1 LKKSGNFGQ
10 LSLFGAGHA
19 GFQHPVSNA
28 GEGLIHKVF
37 EAQVRLTPNL
47 CAVEAGEERLTYL
60 ELSEAAN
67 RVAGS
72 LTALGVG
79 PETLVGICIP
89 RSIAHI
95 TGLIGILKAGG
106 VYVPLDPALSREGM
120 EFIIN
125 DAKIQVI
132 VTDEDSLKQLPRTSA
147 QVVCLDAG
155 RWPKT
160 PGGSATIEMPFK
172 KPVNLATEMTPANL
186 AYVCYTSG
194 STGVPK
200 GVCIPHR
207 GVVRLVKGTN
217 YAQFSSQEVFLHA
230 SSNSFDA
237 STFEIWGALLN
248 GGRLVIFR
256 PGVPLVSDLT
266 RIVQSSGV
274 TTLWLTSALFNRV
287 MDLDASC
294 LRGLRQLLV
303 GGDVLSAPH
312 VQKALDTLE
321 GCQLINGYGP
331 TENTTFT
338 CCYPIRSVRGDSIPI
353 GQPITNTYV
362 HILGPDGQPVPSGA
376 VGELYIGGAG
386 LARGYLNRPELT
398 PQKFVRDPF
407 SDSDK
412 ARLFKSGDR
421 VRRLA
426 DGNIEFVG
434 RWDRQVK
441 LRGFRV
447 ELDPLEAALR
457 RCHGVQD
464 TAVIVTGKAGRK
476 RLVAYI
482 VPKADEEFV
491 ISDFRKSLTKFG
503 DYAVPNAFVSL
514 AELPITKNGKTDYA
528 ALASMSSPSG
538 LQDSDT
544 KNNQSAVTLTQ
555 KAVRMLWSE
564 VLGLGG
570 GGIDD
575 DFFEAGGDSLKMVTL
590 FELVERRF
598 NKSLC
603 LSDYEKARTVRGL
616 AELLDN
622 RPTSNF
628 ASSPFVV
635 ALKQSREVKRAP
647 LFLVAGAV
655 TDRLQCYL
663 HLVSHFPSDQ
673 AIWGLD
679 SPETAGGKQL
689 ETVESI
695 AAHHVRSLRS
705 AQPRGPYYLAGFCF
719 GGLVA
724 FEMAQQLS
732 ADGEEVKYLGIM
744 GYPLNHFAARKF
756 HCNPP
761 DLWKW
766 TRNAACASRDLWDGP
781 GDKVWESLNRW
792 VARARYYIMERLN
805 LRGPSAEGDLDY
817 LRVLARVK
825 EMPEELAKRVEMEHA
840 ACRDYQPRL
849 YAGPVTLFR
858 PRRLPI
864 FQPYDETLDWKRIV
878 RGRLDVCIVP
888 GVGFHGCMVSRAS
901 APVLA
906 SLLDHS
912 LTLAQ
917 NAAGRERN
925 TTAQSCRTSV
935 SVPHQTI

>member
-19 GFQHPVSNA
+19 GFQHSVSDA

-37 EAQVRLTPNL
+37 EAQVQLTPNR
-47 CAVEAGEERLTYL
+47 CAVEAGDERLTYL

-67 RVAGS
+67 RVADS
-72 LTALGVG
+72 LMVLGVG

-89 RSIAHI
+89 RSVAHI

-106 VYVPLDPALSREGM
+106 AYVPLDPALSREGM

-132 VTDEDSLKQLPRTSA
+132 VTDEDSLKQLRRTSA

-155 RWPKT
+155 GWPKT
-160 PGGSATIEMPFK
+160 PGGSATIERPFRK
-172 KPVNLATEMTPANL
+172 RVNLATEMTSANL

-230 SSNSFDA
+230 SSISFDA

-256 PGVPLVSDLT
+256 AGLPLVSDLA

-287 MDLDASC
+287 MDLNASC

-312 VQKALDTLE
+312 VQKALDTLD
-321 GCQLINGYGP
+321 GCRLINGYGP

-353 GQPITNTYV
+353 GHPIANTYV
-362 HILGPDGQPVPSGA
+362 YILGPNGQPVPSGA

-398 PQKFVRDPF
+398 SQKFVRDPF
-407 SDSDK
+407 SNSDE

-457 RCHGVQD
+457 RCRGVQD
-464 TAVIVTGKAGRK
+464 AAVIVTGKVGSK

-482 VPKADEEFV
+482 VPKADEEFA
-491 ISDFRKSLTKFG
+491 ITDLRKSLTSFG

-514 AELPITKNGKTDYA
+514 TELPITKNGKTDYA
-528 ALASMSSPSG
+528 ALASLPWSSG
-538 LQDSDT
+538 LQASDT
-544 KNNQSAVTLTQ
+544 KDRRSTLTLTQ
-555 KAVRMLWSE
+555 EIVRGLWYE
-564 VLGLGG
+564 ALGLGRVG
-570 GGIDD
+570 LDD

-590 FELVERRF
+590 FELIERTF

-603 LSDYEKARTVRGL
+603 LSDYATARTVRGL

-622 RPTSNF
+622 RRPAGL

-635 ALKQSREVKRAP
+635 ALKHSREVKRAP

-689 ETVESI
+689 ENVESL
-695 AAHHVRSLRS
+695 AAHHIRSLRS
-705 AQPRGPYYLAGFCF
+705 VQPRGPYYLAGFCF

-724 FEMAQQLS
+724 FEMAQQLN
-732 ADGEEVKYLGIM
+732 DQGEEVKFLGIM

-756 HCNPP
+756 HFNPP
-761 DLWKW
+761 DMWKW
-766 TRNAACASRDLWDGP
+766 TRNIAYASRDLWDGP
-781 GDKVWESLNRW
+781 GDKVKESLNRW
-792 VARARYYIMERLN
+792 VERAHYYIVERLN
-805 LRGPSAEGDLDY
+805 LKEPSAEGNLDY
-817 LRVLARVK
+817 LRVLARLK
-825 EMPEELAKRVEMEHA
+825 EMPEELAKRVELEYT

-864 FQPYDETLDWKRIV
+864 FQPYDESLDWKRVI

-901 APVLA
+901 APALA
-906 SLLDHS
+906 KLLDHF
-912 LTLAQ
+912 LALAQ
-917 NAAGRERN
+917 NAPGQACS
-925 TTAQSCRTSV
+925 TTAQSSHRRA
-935 SVPHQTI
+935 SVPQETI